1 MVKQTDQSECHSYIY
16 SETIRVTL
24 LVVLTLLATY
34 SLGTSITLLRFTNPV
49 VVKKRIYVEDSRTR
63 FEVAC
68 AVDRIQIFA
77 VYFLAMND
85 SSQTTSKE
93 DNGEANNNKKD
104 SVAEKSDK
112 LITRERKMSQTKD
125 SVSEVNIKDKGKK
138 SKTCSIL

>member
-1 MVKQTDQSECHSYIY
+1 M
-16 SETIRVTL
+16 
-24 LVVLTLLATY
+24 
-34 SLGTSITLLRFTNPV
+34 
-49 VVKKRIYVEDSRTR
+49 EDSRTR

-125 SVSEVNIKDKGKK
+125 SVSEVNIKDKGGK